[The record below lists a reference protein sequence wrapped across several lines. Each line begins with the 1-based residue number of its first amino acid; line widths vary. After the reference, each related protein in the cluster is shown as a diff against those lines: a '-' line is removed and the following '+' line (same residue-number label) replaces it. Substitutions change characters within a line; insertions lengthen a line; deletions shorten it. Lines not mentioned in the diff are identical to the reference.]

1 MTGFDIA
8 MAGLLSFGQV
18 IPSGQREIVKH
29 AGLQL
34 VHADG
39 AVTLRLTETGRSE
52 SAVDGGRL
60 FTVKLKDEF
69 YPVYVTRY
77 VKQWNDCDAVETWYE
92 LRHDEQGPI
101 RLLRADSFASRVD
114 CKADVVKV
122 LTLTGVWG
130 REANLSEATVANG
143 QIAQYRSLAGTR
155 DAWESNPAMMVSF
168 RDNVDEERGKV
179 LGVALEWTG
188 TAEKRVRRSWNGGTT
203 EVFIG
208 VDMETGPYVL
218 DPGKTFTTPKAILV
232 WSEKGKGEVSRQY
245 HRWARRHLMPHG
257 DMLRPVLLNTWYGAY
272 FNFTE
277 KTLIDMMDGVK
288 DMGAEMLVIDDGWF
302 GKGKYARDDKN
313 RDKTGLGDWVVNAEK
328 LPHGLGWLAD
338 EAAKRGFQ
346 FGLWVE
352 PEMCNTASWLAEAHP
367 DWILRE
373 HNRTLLLGRG
383 GSQAT
388 LDFANPAVRD
398 NIFAQLDAVYSS
410 IPALSYIK
418 WDCNQ
423 NIVNPGS
430 TYLKPDRQANLWYDY
445 TIGLYDL
452 LAKFQAKRPHIMTQ
466 ACASGGGHMDFGFL
480 RYADEFWTS
489 DITDP
494 YRRIFIQWGSTQFY
508 PAGAMACDVTK
519 GGANIKYSLDVA
531 MTGRLGISLHPK
543 NLSAADVA
551 FAKAAVADYKR
562 IRPIV
567 QCGDLYRLVS
577 PYGGKMAALM
587 YVSEDKSGAALFAL
601 GLDKNVVVEKTLCL
615 RGLDSDATYAVTE
628 INKGATLHAELPVA
642 PRTGR
647 ELMEKGIPVKLSGKF
662 DSAVFEV
669 RRVAEATPSVRAAQ
683 ATRTVWLD
691 EMDLSGMSCGWG
703 KPQKNRSITGKAL
716 RPGGTAFKRGVGS
729 HAVSRYEIDCGGKAL
744 SFDAVVGVDA
754 AAGKDLGSVKF
765 IVDADG
771 KRVAESPVMHAG
783 TPPYRLHADL
793 AGAKVVELYACDA
806 YDGINYDHADWCD
819 ARFTVIDGAS
829 IGRMLAPK

>member
-8 MAGLLSFGQV
+8 MAWLLSFGQV
-18 IPSGQREIVKH
+18 MPSAQREIVKH
-29 AGLQL
+29 AGLQV

-39 AVTLRLTETGRSE
+39 AVTLRLKETGRTE
-52 SAVDGGRL
+52 TAVEGGRL
-60 FTVKLKDEF
+60 STVNLKDEY

-77 VKQWNDCDAVETWYE
+77 VKTWNDCDAVETWYE
-92 LRHDEQGPI
+92 VRHDEEGPVRI
-101 RLLRADSFASRVD
+101 LRADSFASKID

-143 QIAQYRSLAGTR
+143 QIAQFRSLAGTR

-188 TAEKRVRRSWNGGTT
+188 TTEKRVRRSWNGGAT

-232 WSEKGKGEVSRQY
+232 WSEKGRGEVSRQF

-277 KTLIDMMDGVK
+277 QTLIDMMDGVK

-313 RDKTGLGDWVVNAEK
+313 RDKTGLGDWVVNEEK

-338 EAAKRGFQ
+338 EAAKRGFK

-352 PEMCNTASWLAEAHP
+352 PEMCNVKSWLAEAHP

-373 HNRTLLLGRG
+373 ENRALLFGRG
-383 GSQAT
+383 GSQVT
-388 LDFANPAVRD
+388 LDFTNPAVRD

-410 IPALSYIK
+410 IPALAYIK

-452 LAKFQAKRPHIMTQ
+452 LSKFQTKRPHIMTQ

-508 PAGAMACDVTK
+508 PAGAMACDVTR
-519 GGANIKYSLDVA
+519 GGANLKYGLDVA

-543 NLSAADVA
+543 NLSSSDVA
-551 FAKAAVADYKR
+551 LAKAAVNDYKR

-601 GLDKNVVVEKTLCL
+601 GLNGNIVAEETLRL
-615 RGLDSDATYAVTE
+615 RGLDPDATYAVAE
-628 INKGATLHAELPVA
+628 INKGATLHAEFPTL
-642 PRTGR
+642 PRTGCD
-647 ELMEKGIPVKLSGKF
+647 LMEKGIRVKLSGKF
-662 DSAVFEV
+662 DSAAFEV
-669 RRVAEATPSVRAAQ
+669 RRVGGVVSSPHGAPATH
-683 ATRTVWLD
+683 TVWFD
-691 EMDLSGMSCGWG
+691 EMDLSGMGCGWG
-703 KPQKNRSITGKAL
+703 KPMKNRSIVGKAL
-716 RPGGTAFKRGVGS
+716 RPGGTAFKRGVGT
-729 HAVSRYEIDCGGKAL
+729 HAVSHYEIDCDGKVLA
-744 SFDAVVGVDA
+744 FDAMVGVDA

-765 IVDADG
+765 VVDADG

-783 TPPYRLHADL
+783 TPPYPLHADL
-793 AGAKVVELYACDA
+793 SGAKVVELSACDTG
-806 YDGINYDHADWCD
+806 DGITYDHADWCD
-819 ARFTVIDGAS
+819 ARFTVIDGAT
-829 IGRMLAPK
+829 IKPFK